1 MTALFLLNRLEIKL
15 FVNPHDRRHSSCG
28 MISAIR
34 KEFVCFKISTVF
46 ATADLGDV
54 KDVEALRSDLV
65 KVAEEFVFRGGIN
78 NKRRVGLG
86 ILRHKLIDNLL
97 PHLEGCWTN
106 SRSEPR

>member
-46 ATADLGDV
+46 ATADLGDA
-54 KDVEALRSDLV
+54 KGVEALRSDLV

-78 NKRRVGLG
+78 NKRRVGFG
-86 ILRHKLIDNLL
+86 ILRHKLINNFL
-97 PHLEGCWTN
+97 PHLEGCWAN
-106 SRSEPR
+106 SRSKPR

>member
-34 KEFVCFKISTVF
+34 KEFVCFKISAVF
-46 ATADLGDV
+46 ATADLGNAECI
-54 KDVEALRSDLV
+54 KTLRSDLV
-65 KVAEEFVFRGGIN
+65 KVAEEFVFRFRISDEGGC
-78 NKRRVGLG
+78 GLG
-86 ILRHKLIDNLL
+86 ILGNKLIDNLL